1 MNRFFLALIA
11 LVVFVLFPSCSGS
24 DVDTPVSLVASEGLL
39 TFKLDEKTS
48 NISGQLEHY
57 YDAAT
62 QTEMLFSLNRS
73 NNEIQVFDFQKG
85 SLITRLP
92 FEVEGDRGVG
102 NISGFYVYNLD
113 SIFLF
118 PSSGNRLF
126 LTSID
131 AEEIKRI
138 NYNAPDGYS
147 NALVSSTNFS
157 AKPYLNKGKLI
168 AKTLYLGNY
177 STVSNEEL
185 STRILSYAIDLNTG
199 QVEDLPITYPNDYMT
214 DVKKHFQFSFSA
226 SENANVYSLW
236 GDHSLYLSKGLDAEW
251 TKVPARSTYL
261 NERWEALPLGGSR
274 MDRRLYF
281 AASARYGNII
291 YDPYRQVYY
300 RFVYPKVEVEE
311 DSNLQQIA
319 LFPTPFSIMILD
331 KDLNTLGEQFF
342 ESLFVTSNAFVGK
355 DGLYLSIN
363 HPENDENQEDYL
375 SFKLMKLEG
384 R

>member
-1 MNRFFLALIA
+1 
-11 LVVFVLFPSCSGS
+11 
-24 DVDTPVSLVASEGLL
+24 
-39 TFKLDEKTS
+39 
-48 NISGQLEHY
+48 
-57 YDAAT
+57 
-62 QTEMLFSLNRS
+62 
-73 NNEIQVFDFQKG
+73 
-85 SLITRLP
+85 
-92 FEVEGDRGVG
+92 
-102 NISGFYVYNLD
+102 
-113 SIFLF
+113 
-118 PSSGNRLF
+118 
-126 LTSID
+126 
-131 AEEIKRI
+131 
-138 NYNAPDGYS
+138 
-147 NALVSSTNFS
+147 
-157 AKPYLNKGKLI
+157 
-168 AKTLYLGNY
+168 
-177 STVSNEEL
+177 
-185 STRILSYAIDLNTG
+185 
-199 QVEDLPITYPNDYMT
+199 
-214 DVKKHFQFSFSA
+214 
-226 SENANVYSLW
+226 
-236 GDHSLYLSKGLDAEW
+236 LSKGLDAEW